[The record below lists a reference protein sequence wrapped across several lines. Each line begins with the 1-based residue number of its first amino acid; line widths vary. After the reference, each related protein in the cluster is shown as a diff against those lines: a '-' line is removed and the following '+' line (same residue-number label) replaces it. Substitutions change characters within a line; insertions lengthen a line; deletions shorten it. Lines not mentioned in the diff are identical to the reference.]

1 MTLPCC
7 TSQAE
12 APSGTSLSG
21 SPARVTRDGPAN
33 GASLGAPFGSSAGS
47 PVGAPVSEP
56 LGAPFAAPP
65 GEARRAQT
73 LPERYNVVRAASTAF
88 ARGLSDADATVQ
100 SMPDASPIKWHL
112 AHTTW
117 FFETFLLTEW
127 SARSGKRYRPYD
139 PRFAYLFNSYYEA
152 AGPRHPRPQR
162 GLLTRPTLDE
172 VLQYRSHVDA
182 AMHETLLHADLPRDV
197 VDLITLGLNHEEQ
210 HQELMHTDL
219 LHLFAQNPLRP
230 AHRSPSV
237 PMHDAGLLQWIAHDG
252 GQHRIGYSGE
262 AFAFDCETPAHDI
275 LLRPFAIASRVV
287 TNGEWRSFIE
297 DGGYRMAGLWL
308 SDGWA
313 TVQREG
319 WGHPLYWEL
328 HDDEW
333 QSMTLAGM
341 RPVDDNAPVQHV
353 SYFEA
358 DAFARWAGK
367 RLPTEQEWEV
377 AATAAMA
384 AMNTANGSASSSN
397 PPMRQCFGPV
407 WQWTAS
413 PYVAYPGFRTA
424 AGAVGEYNGK
434 FMCGQ
439 FVLRGGSLATPPGH
453 ARTTYR
459 NFFYPHQRWQ
469 FCGLRLAE
477 DR

>member
-1 MTLPCC
+1 MTVPCC

-12 APSGTSLSG
+12 APSGTSQNAPRSRI
-21 SPARVTRDGPAN
+21 PRDGPSTLALTP
-33 GASLGAPFGSSAGS
+33 ASTAPST
-47 PVGAPVSEP
+47 P
-56 LGAPFAAPP
+56 LHSRFDS
-65 GEARRAQT
+65 
-73 LPERYNVVRAASTAF
+73 VRAASVAF
-88 ARGLSDADATVQ
+88 AQGLSDADATVQ

-117 FFETFLLTEW
+117 FFETFLLGEA
-127 SARSGKRYRPYD
+127 SAASGRRYRPYD

-172 VLQYRSHVDA
+172 VLAYRRHVDT
-182 AMHETLLHADLPRDV
+182 AMHESLLHADPSPEV
-197 VDLITLGLNHEEQ
+197 TALITLGLHHEEQ

-230 AHRSPSV
+230 AHRQPSV
-237 PMHDAGLLQWIAHDG
+237 ALHASAPLHWIEHDG
-252 GQHRIGYSGE
+252 GQHRIGHPGDASSTGGH
-262 AFAFDCETPAHDI
+262 FAFDCETPAHDV
-275 LLRPFAIASRVV
+275 LVRPFAIASRVV
-287 TNGEWRSFIE
+287 TNGEWRAFIE

-319 WGHPLYWEL
+319 WGHPMYWEL
-328 HDDEW
+328 HNGDW

-341 RPVDDNAPVQHV
+341 QPVDDDAPVQHV

-358 DAFARWAGK
+358 DAFARWAGR

-377 AATAAMA
+377 AANASD
-384 AMNTANGSASSSN
+384 NASSTTH
-397 PPMRQCFGPV
+397 PTMEQRFGPV

-424 AGAVGEYNGK
+424 SGAVGEYNGK

-439 FVLRGGSLATPPGH
+439 FVLRGGSIATPPGH
-453 ARTTYR
+453 ARATYR

>member
-12 APSGTSLSG
+12 APSGTSPETTRSRT
-21 SPARVTRDGPAN
+21 ARDGP
-33 GASLGAPFGSSAGS
+33 SIHVLTPSAPSGSSARL
-47 PVGAPVSEP
+47 ADRFD
-56 LGAPFAAPP
+56 A
-65 GEARRAQT
+65 
-73 LPERYNVVRAASTAF
+73 VRAASVAF
-88 ARGLSDADATVQ
+88 AQGLSDADATVQ

-117 FFETFLLTEW
+117 FFETFLLGE
-127 SARSGKRYRPYD
+127 SGVLFEPHGQRYRPYN
-139 PRFAYLFNSYYEA
+139 PHFAYLFNSYYEA

-162 GLLTRPTLDE
+162 GLLTRPTLDD
-172 VLQYRSHVDA
+172 VLAYRRHVDA
-182 AMHETLLHADLPRDV
+182 AMHERLLLADLPADV
-197 VDLITLGLNHEEQ
+197 AALITLGLNHEEQ

-230 AHRSPSV
+230 AHRQSLPAARATA
-237 PMHDAGLLQWIAHDG
+237 PLQWIAHDG
-252 GQHRIGYSGE
+252 GQHRVGHNGVSHE
-262 AFAFDCETPAHDI
+262 HFAFDCETPAHDVLI
-275 LLRPFAIASRVV
+275 RPFAIASRVV
-287 TNGEWRSFIE
+287 TNGEWRAFIE

-313 TVQREG
+313 TVQRES

-328 HDDEW
+328 HNGEW

-341 RPVDDNAPVQHV
+341 QPVDDNAPVQHV

-377 AATAAMA
+377 AANA
-384 AMNTANGSASSSN
+384 ASSTS
-397 PPMRQCFGPV
+397 PAMEQCFGPV

-439 FVLRGGSLATPPGH
+439 FVLRGGSVATPAGH
-453 ARTTYR
+453 ARATYR

>member
-1 MTLPCC
+1 MALPCC

-12 APSGTSLSG
+12 APSGAHA
-21 SPARVTRDGPAN
+21 SPARPRIERDGTT
-33 GASLGAPFGSSAGS
+33 SLAATIP
-47 PVGAPVSEP
+47 EP
-56 LGAPFAAPP
+56 LH
-65 GEARRAQT
+65 ARYDA
-73 LPERYNVVRAASTAF
+73 VRATSVAF
-88 ARGLSDADATVQ
+88 AQGLSDADATVQ

-117 FFETFLLTEW
+117 FFETFLLSEPGNLPG
-127 SARSGKRYRPYD
+127 SRYRPYD

-162 GLLTRPTLDE
+162 GLLTRPTLDD
-172 VLQYRSHVDA
+172 VLRYRRHVDA
-182 AMHETLLHADLPRDV
+182 AMHERLLHADLPPDV
-197 VDLITLGLNHEEQ
+197 RALITLGLHHEEQ

-230 AHRSPSV
+230 AHRQPDLASEI
-237 PMHDAGLLQWIAHDG
+237 AGPLQWIAHGG
-252 GQHRIGYSGE
+252 GQHRIGHEGESSGH
-262 AFAFDCETPAHDI
+262 FAFDCETPAHDV
-275 LLRPFAIASRVV
+275 LLRPFAIAARVV
-287 TNGEWRSFIE
+287 TNGEWRAFIE
-297 DGGYRMAGLWL
+297 DGGYRTAGLWL

-319 WGHPLYWEL
+319 WGHPLYWEC
-328 HDDEW
+328 HDGEW

-341 RPVDDNAPVQHV
+341 QPVDDDAPVRHV

-367 RLPTEQEWEV
+367 RLPTEYEWEV
-377 AATAAMA
+377 AAT
-384 AMNTANGSASSSN
+384 TASSSQ
-397 PPMRQCFGPV
+397 PAMAQRFGAV

-439 FVLRGGSLATPPGH
+439 FVLRGGSIATPPGH
-453 ARTTYR
+453 SRATYR

>member
-12 APSGTSLSG
+12 APSGTSQNTTRSRT
-21 SPARVTRDGPAN
+21 ARDGP
-33 GASLGAPFGSSAGS
+33 SVHVSTAP
-47 PVGAPVSEP
+47 EP
-56 LGAPFAAPP
+56 LH
-65 GEARRAQT
+65 ARYDA
-73 LPERYNVVRAASTAF
+73 VRAASVAF
-88 ARGLSDADATVQ
+88 AQGLSDADATVQ

-117 FFETFLLTEW
+117 FFETFLLGE
-127 SARSGKRYRPYD
+127 SGALSGRRYRPYD

-172 VLQYRSHVDA
+172 VLRYRQHVDA
-182 AMHETLLHADLPRDV
+182 AMHEWLLHADPPPDV
-197 VDLITLGLNHEEQ
+197 HALITLGLHHEEQ

-230 AHRSPSV
+230 AHRHPSATNEIV
-237 PMHDAGLLQWIAHDG
+237 APLHWITHEG
-252 GQHRIGYSGE
+252 GQHRIGHAGESSGH
-262 AFAFDCETPAHDI
+262 FAFDCETPAHDV

-287 TNGEWRSFIE
+287 TNGEWRAFIE

-319 WGHPLYWEL
+319 WGHPMYWEL
-328 HDDEW
+328 HQGEW

-341 RPVDDNAPVQHV
+341 QPIDDDAPVRHV

-377 AATAAMA
+377 VATAAASAAAGTASPTQPAMA
-384 AMNTANGSASSSN
+384 
-397 PPMRQCFGPV
+397 QCFGPV

-453 ARTTYR
+453 ARATYR

>member
-1 MTLPCC
+1 MTVPCC

-12 APSGTSLSG
+12 APSGTSPNA
-21 SPARVTRDGPAN
+21 SPSRTARDGPSAN
-33 GASLGAPFGSSAGS
+33 AETASPITS
-47 PVGAPVSEP
+47 PVTS
-56 LGAPFAAPP
+56 LH
-65 GEARRAQT
+65 ARFDA
-73 LPERYNVVRAASTAF
+73 VRAASVAF
-88 ARGLSDADATVQ
+88 AQGLSDADATVQ

-117 FFETFLLTEW
+117 FFETFLLSE
-127 SARSGKRYRPYD
+127 ANVPSGRPGPRYRPYD

-172 VLQYRSHVDA
+172 VLAYRRHVDA
-182 AMHETLLHADLPRDV
+182 AMHALLQQPDLAPDTV
-197 VDLITLGLNHEEQ
+197 ALITLGLHHEEQ

-230 AHRSPSV
+230 AHRPPSTALHASE
-237 PMHDAGLLQWIAHDG
+237 PLQWIEHGG
-252 GQHRIGYSGE
+252 GQHSIGHPGDDSRSGGH
-262 AFAFDCETPAHDI
+262 FAFDCETPAHDV
-275 LLRPFAIASRVV
+275 LVRPFAIASRVV
-287 TNGEWRSFIE
+287 TNREWRDFIE

-328 HDDEW
+328 HNGEW

-341 RPVDDNAPVQHV
+341 QSVDDDAPVQHV

-377 AATAAMA
+377 AARGA
-384 AMNTANGSASSSN
+384 GSSSS
-397 PPMRQCFGPV
+397 PMQPTMEQRFGPV

-424 AGAVGEYNGK
+424 SGAVGEYNGK

-453 ARTTYR
+453 ARVTYR

>member
-1 MTLPCC
+1 MALPCC
-7 TSQAE
+7 TSQ
-12 APSGTSLSG
+12 
-21 SPARVTRDGPAN
+21 V
-33 GASLGAPFGSSAGS
+33 
-47 PVGAPVSEP
+47 
-56 LGAPFAAPP
+56 
-65 GEARRAQT
+65 EAR
-73 LPERYNVVRAASTAF
+73 YDVVRAASVAF
-88 ARGLSDADATVQ
+88 AQDLSDADATVQ

-117 FFETFLLTEW
+117 FFETFLLSE
-127 SARSGKRYRPYD
+127 SGALSGSHYRPYD

-162 GLLTRPTLDE
+162 GLLSRPTLDD
-172 VLQYRSHVDA
+172 VLRYRRHVDA
-182 AMHETLLHADLPRDV
+182 AMHERLLHADLPPDV
-197 VDLITLGLNHEEQ
+197 HALITLGLHHEEQ

-230 AHRSPSV
+230 AHRPAASASEI
-237 PMHDAGLLQWIAHDG
+237 AGPLQWIAHGG
-252 GQHRIGYSGE
+252 GQHRVGQEGE
-262 AFAFDCETPAHDI
+262 SSEHFAFDCETPAHDV

-287 TNGEWRSFIE
+287 TNGEWRAFIE
-297 DGGYRMAGLWL
+297 DGGYRTAGLWL

-319 WGHPLYWEL
+319 WEHPLYWEL
-328 HDDEW
+328 HNGEW

-341 RPVDDNAPVQHV
+341 QPVDDDAPVRHV

-367 RLPTEQEWEV
+367 RLPTEHEWEV
-377 AATAAMA
+377 AATVSSSSQPAMA
-384 AMNTANGSASSSN
+384 Q
-397 PPMRQCFGPV
+397 RFGPV

-413 PYVAYPGFRTA
+413 PYVAYPGFRPA

>member
-1 MTLPCC
+1 MTVPCC

-12 APSGTSLSG
+12 APAGTS
-21 SPARVTRDGPAN
+21 PNVTRSRIARDGPSTP
-33 GASLGAPFGSSAGS
+33 ASTHPSTHAPQHA
-47 PVGAPVSEP
+47 
-56 LGAPFAAPP
+56 LAPP
-65 GEARRAQT
+65 AALHDRFDA
-73 LPERYNVVRAASTAF
+73 VRAASVAF
-88 ARGLSDADATVQ
+88 AQGLSDADATVQ

-117 FFETFLLTEW
+117 FFETFLLAEANTP
-127 SARSGKRYRPYD
+127 AGGRYRPYD

-162 GLLTRPTLDE
+162 GLLSRPTLDE
-172 VLQYRSHVDA
+172 VLAYRRHVDA
-182 AMHETLLHADLPRDV
+182 AMHERLLHADLAPETV
-197 VDLITLGLNHEEQ
+197 ALVTLGLHHEEQ

-230 AHRSPSV
+230 AHLEPSAV
-237 PMHDAGLLQWIAHDG
+237 LHAAAPLQWIEHDG
-252 GQHRIGYSGE
+252 GQHRIGHPGDASHAGGPSD
-262 AFAFDCETPAHDI
+262 AFAFDCETPSHDV

-287 TNGEWRSFIE
+287 TNGEWRAFIE

-328 HDDEW
+328 HQGEW

-341 RPVDDNAPVQHV
+341 QPVDDDAPVQHV

-377 AATAAMA
+377 AA
-384 AMNTANGSASSSN
+384 NVSS
-397 PPMRQCFGPV
+397 PAQQTMEQRFGPV

-424 AGAVGEYNGK
+424 SGAVGEYNGK

-453 ARTTYR
+453 ARATYR

>member
-1 MTLPCC
+1 MA
-7 TSQAE
+7 S
-12 APSGTSLSG
+12 
-21 SPARVTRDGPAN
+21 SPASIAASTPA
-33 GASLGAPFGSSAGS
+33 
-47 PVGAPVSEP
+47 P
-56 LGAPFAAPP
+56 LHDRFDA
-65 GEARRAQT
+65 
-73 LPERYNVVRAASTAF
+73 VRAASVAF
-88 ARGLSDADATVQ
+88 AHGLSDADATVQ

-117 FFETFLLTEW
+117 FFETFLLAES
-127 SARSGKRYRPYD
+127 SAAAGGRYRPYD

-162 GLLTRPTLDE
+162 GLLSRPTLDE
-172 VLQYRSHVDA
+172 VLAYRRHVDA
-182 AMHETLLHADLPRDV
+182 AMHDRLLHADLAPDTIA
-197 VDLITLGLNHEEQ
+197 LITLGLHHEEQ

-230 AHRSPSV
+230 AHRQPSNTLHARA
-237 PMHDAGLLQWIAHDG
+237 PLQWIEHDG
-252 GQHRIGYSGE
+252 GQHRIGHPGDASHAGGH
-262 AFAFDCETPAHDI
+262 FAFDCETPAHDV

-287 TNGEWRSFIE
+287 TNGEWRAFIE

-328 HDDEW
+328 HNGEW

-341 RPVDDNAPVQHV
+341 QPVDDDAPVQHV

-377 AATAAMA
+377 AA
-384 AMNTANGSASSSN
+384 NVSS
-397 PPMRQCFGPV
+397 PAQQTMEQRFGPV

-413 PYVAYPGFRTA
+413 PYIAYPGFRTA
-424 AGAVGEYNGK
+424 SGAVGEYNGK

-453 ARTTYR
+453 ARATYR

>member
-1 MTLPCC
+1 MRVL
-7 TSQAE
+7 TS
-12 APSGTSLSG
+12 T
-21 SPARVTRDGPAN
+21 
-33 GASLGAPFGSSAGS
+33 AS
-47 PVGAPVSEP
+47 
-56 LGAPFAAPP
+56 
-65 GEARRAQT
+65 
-73 LPERYNVVRAASTAF
+73 LPERFDAVRAASVAF
-88 ARGLSDADATVQ
+88 AQGLSDADATVQ
-100 SMPDASPIKWHL
+100 SMPDASPVKWHL

-117 FFETFLLTEW
+117 FFETFLLGEP
-127 SARSGKRYRPYD
+127 GHLGGQRYRPYD

-162 GLLTRPTLDE
+162 GLLTRPTLDD
-172 VLQYRSHVDA
+172 VLAYRRHVDA
-182 AMHETLLHADLPRDV
+182 AMHALLLHADLHPDV
-197 VDLITLGLNHEEQ
+197 AALVTLGLHHEQQ

-230 AHRSPSV
+230 AHLASPRRIE
-237 PMHDAGLLQWIAHDG
+237 PAGPLQWIEHDG
-252 GQHRIGYSGE
+252 GRYRVGHEGATHE
-262 AFAFDCETPAHDI
+262 HFAFDCETPAHDV

-287 TNGEWRSFIE
+287 TNAEWRAFIE

-328 HDDEW
+328 RDGQW

-341 RPVDDNAPVQHV
+341 HPVDDDAPVQHV

-358 DAFARWAGK
+358 DAFARWADK

-377 AATAAMA
+377 AANA
-384 AMNTANGSASSSN
+384 ASSTSTA
-397 PPMRQCFGPV
+397 MTQCFGPV

-439 FVLRGGSLATPPGH
+439 FVLRGGSVATPPGH
-453 ARTTYR
+453 TRATYR

-469 FCGLRLAE
+469 FSGLRLAE

>member
-1 MTLPCC
+1 M
-7 TSQAE
+7 
-12 APSGTSLSG
+12 
-21 SPARVTRDGPAN
+21 VTPT
-33 GASLGAPFGSSAGS
+33 AGS
-47 PVGAPVSEP
+47 
-56 LGAPFAAPP
+56 AAT
-65 GEARRAQT
+65 RQLT
-73 LPERYNVVRAASTAF
+73 LSDRFDAVRAASVAF
-88 ARGLSDADATVQ
+88 AQGLSDADATVQ

-117 FFETFLLTEW
+117 FFETFLLGEAGAAAGTP
-127 SARSGKRYRPYD
+127 GKRYRPYD

-172 VLQYRSHVDA
+172 VLAYRRHVDA
-182 AMHETLLHADLPRDV
+182 AMHEHLLHADVAPEIV
-197 VDLITLGLNHEEQ
+197 ALITLGLHHEEQ

-230 AHRSPSV
+230 AHRLPHSPHS
-237 PMHDAGLLQWIAHDG
+237 PRAMPHAASPRQWIEHDG
-252 GQHRIGYSGE
+252 GQFRIGHPGDTSSAGGQ
-262 AFAFDCETPAHDI
+262 FAFDCETPSHDV

-287 TNGEWRSFIE
+287 TNAEWRAFIE

-328 HDDEW
+328 HNGEW
-333 QSMTLAGM
+333 HAMTLAGM
-341 RPVDDNAPVQHV
+341 QPVDDDAPVQHV

-377 AATAAMA
+377 AARASD
-384 AMNTANGSASSSN
+384 SASS
-397 PPMRQCFGPV
+397 PGQVAMEQRFGPV

-424 AGAVGEYNGK
+424 SGAVGEYNGK

-439 FVLRGGSLATPPGH
+439 FVLRGGSIATPPGH